1 MFCYT
6 SVVDCFVHNYTHLP
20 LYHSALPHTWYLIEG
35 SDLQPAFQAIHNP
48 AVIPLEDKLR
58 GALSFPVMASAWLV

>member
-20 LYHSALPHTWYLIEG
+20 LYYSALPHTWYLTEG
-35 SDLQPAFQAIHNP
+35 NDLQPAFQAVCKP
-48 AVIPLEDKLR
+48 AAIPLEDKHRDLC
-58 GALSFPVMASAWLV
+58 LFQL